1 MSKRRKLYH
10 CLCLWLIPTAL
21 LVWWPLWFLCTGALM
36 SQEELRLTIGPALG
50 LGSGYATWHWLPAW
64 PTLDPLLTLL
74 LDTPQFF
81 VMFWN
86 SIEQAVAQVAGNLL
100 VGAPAAWAISRL
112 RFRGRGVI
120 RGLYI
125 VLMLLPFQVT
135 MVPNYLVLRQFG
147 LLDTPWAIILPGI
160 FSTFPVFIME
170 RGFDAI
176 PREIL
181 ESASIDGANQWQRF
195 WHIGIPLGMPGLV
208 SALTLGFL
216 DAWNAIE
223 QPMTFLKS
231 PQYWPLSLFFTDPAN
246 LDTKQLGLA
255 MAASLWMLLPSIL
268 AFRFGQTYLEAGLT
282 TGAVKG

>member
-1 MSKRRKLYH
+1 MALADTGGAAGMVATLVSLYGRADVPGR
-10 CLCLWLIPTAL
+10 IAL
-21 LVWWPLWFLCTGALM
+21 DNWPGPRAGHRIY
-36 SQEELRLTIGPALG
+36 RLAPVARLADARTVADPAV
-50 LGSGYATWHWLPAW
+50 GYAAVFCHVLEQHRPVCSPGGREPAGGRACRLGNQ
-64 PTLDPLLTLL
+64 PASL
-74 LDTPQFF
+74 
-81 VMFWN
+81 
-86 SIEQAVAQVAGNLL
+86 SRAQYG
-100 VGAPAAWAISRL
+100 
-112 RFRGRGVI
+112 

-135 MVPNYLVLRQFG
+135 MVPSYLVLHQFG

-170 RGFDAI
+170 RGFDTI
-176 PREIL
+176 PREVL

-195 WHIGIPLGMPGLV
+195 WRIGIPLGIPGLI

-223 QPMTFLKS
+223 QPMTFLES

-268 AFRFGQTYLEAGLT
+268 VFRFGQTYLEAGLT
-282 TGAVKG
+282 KGAVKG

>member
-1 MSKRRKLYH
+1 MALADTGGAAGMVATLVSLYGRADVPGR
-10 CLCLWLIPTAL
+10 IAL
-21 LVWWPLWFLCTGALM
+21 DNWPGPRAGHRIY
-36 SQEELRLTIGPALG
+36 RLAPVARLADARTVADPAV
-50 LGSGYATWHWLPAW
+50 GYAAV
-64 PTLDPLLTLL
+64 
-74 LDTPQFF
+74 F

-86 SIEQAVAQVAGNLL
+86 SIGQSVAQVAGNLL

-112 RFRGRGVI
+112 RFRGRSMV

-135 MVPNYLVLRQFG
+135 MVPSYLVLRQFG

-170 RGFDAI
+170 RGFDTI
-176 PREIL
+176 PREVL

-195 WHIGIPLGMPGLV
+195 WRIGIPLGIPGLI

-223 QPMTFLKS
+223 QPMTFWNLHNIGHCPS
-231 PQYWPLSLFFTDPAN
+231 SLPTRPIWIQNNWVSRWLPVCGCCSLRFWSSASGKHTW
-246 LDTKQLGLA
+246 KQA
-255 MAASLWMLLPSIL
+255 
-268 AFRFGQTYLEAGLT
+268 
-282 TGAVKG
+282 

>member
-1 MSKRRKLYH
+1 MALADTGGAAGMVATLVSLYGRADVPGR
-10 CLCLWLIPTAL
+10 IAL
-21 LVWWPLWFLCTGALM
+21 DNWPGPRAGHRIY
-36 SQEELRLTIGPALG
+36 RLAPVARLADARTVADPAV
-50 LGSGYATWHWLPAW
+50 GYAAV
-64 PTLDPLLTLL
+64 
-74 LDTPQFF
+74 F

-86 SIEQAVAQVAGNLL
+86 SIGQSVAQVAGNLL

-112 RFRGRGVI
+112 RFRGRSMV

-135 MVPNYLVLRQFG
+135 MVPSYLILRQFG

-170 RGFDAI
+170 RGFDTV
-176 PREIL
+176 PREVL

-195 WHIGIPLGMPGLV
+195 WRIGIPLGIPGLI

-223 QPMTFLKS
+223 QPMTFLES

-268 AFRFGQTYLEAGLT
+268 VFRFGQTYLEAGLT
-282 TGAVKG
+282 KGAVKG

>member
-1 MSKRRKLYH
+1 M
-10 CLCLWLIPTAL
+10 
-21 LVWWPLWFLCTGALM
+21 GALM

-50 LGSGYATWHWLPAW
+50 LGTGYTVWHLLPDW
-64 PTLDPLLTLL
+64 PTLEPLLTLL

-86 SIEQAVAQVAGNLL
+86 SIGQSVAQVAGNLL

-112 RFRGRGVI
+112 RFRGRSMV

-135 MVPNYLVLRQFG
+135 MVPSYLVLRQFG

-170 RGFDAI
+170 RGFDTV
-176 PREIL
+176 PREVL

-195 WHIGIPLGMPGLV
+195 WRIGIPLGIPGLI

-223 QPMTFLKS
+223 QPMTFFGIS
-231 PQYWPLSLFFTDPAN
+231 T
-246 LDTKQLGLA
+246 
-255 MAASLWMLLPSIL
+255 IL
-268 AFRFGQTYLEAGLT
+268 ATVPLLYRPGQSGLQNNWGSRWLPVCGCCSLRFWPSASGKHTWKQA
-282 TGAVKG
+282 

>member
-1 MSKRRKLYH
+1 KAKRGH
-10 CLCLWLIPTAL
+10 WIWVCLIPAAL

-36 SQEELRLTIGPALG
+36 PEEELGLTVGPALG
-50 LGSGYATWHWLPAW
+50 LHNGFAAWHILPSW
-64 PTLDPLLTLL
+64 PTLEPLLTLL

-86 SIEQAVAQVAGNLL
+86 SMEQSVTQVAGQLL

-112 RFRGRGVI
+112 RFHGRGAV

-135 MVPNYLVLRQFG
+135 MVPSYLVLRQFG
-147 LLDTPWAIILPGI
+147 LLDTPWAVILPGI

-176 PREIL
+176 PREVL
-181 ESASIDGANQWQRF
+181 ESAAIDGADHWHRF
-195 WHIGIPLGMPGLV
+195 WNIGIPLGVPGII

-223 QPMTFLKS
+223 QPMAFLKS
-231 PQYWPLSLFFTDPAN
+231 PQYWPLSLYGGQFIDAGSFCIGFPLWAN
-246 LDTKQLGLA
+246 L
-255 MAASLWMLLPSIL
+255 P
-268 AFRFGQTYLEAGLT
+268 
-282 TGAVKG
+282 